1 MPWSVESEAA
11 QRLEFCV
18 LADGEGE
25 VSFVELC
32 RRYGIAPKTGYKW
45 LNRYRERGEA
55 GLMDRS
61 RAPHTSPARTSAE
74 MEEVV
79 CALRRKHSAWVAAR
93 FIGCSATGGMRGC
106 RLLPPLPASCD
117 VMGC

>member
-1 MPWSVESEAA
+1 MPWSVESVAA

-18 LADGEGE
+18 LADGDGE

-45 LNRYRERGEA
+45 LTRYREDGEA
-55 GLMDRS
+55 GLVDQS
-61 RAPHTSPARTSAE
+61 RVPHTSPARTSAE

-79 CALRRKHSAWVAAR
+79 CALRRKHSAW
-93 FIGCSATGGMRGC
+93 GGRKIHRVLQNRGH
-106 RLLPPLPASCD
+106 RGVPAPSTLPASCD
-117 VMGC
+117 VMGS